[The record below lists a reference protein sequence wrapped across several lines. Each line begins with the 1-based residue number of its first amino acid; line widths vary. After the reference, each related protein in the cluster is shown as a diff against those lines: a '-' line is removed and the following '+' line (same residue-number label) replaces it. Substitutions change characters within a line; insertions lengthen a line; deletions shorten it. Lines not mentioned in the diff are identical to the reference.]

1 MALFQAQLGT
11 SDTSVFNPSANSA
24 VTTMFICNTHTS
36 AITVTIHLING
47 SGIPNDTNA
56 ILKDLSIPA
65 KDTYT
70 MNNERITVAENYMDD
85 RGDSDL
91 EKQIATLKARVKDL
105 EDINKKHQELNGQL
119 RKELES
125 VRKTS
130 TRVS

>member
-1 MALFQAQLGT
+1 
-11 SDTSVFNPSANSA
+11 
-24 VTTMFICNTHTS
+24 
-36 AITVTIHLING
+36 
-47 SGIPNDTNA
+47 
-56 ILKDLSIPA
+56 
-65 KDTYT
+65 

-105 EDINKKHQELNGQL
+105 EDINKKNQELNGQL

>member
-1 MALFQAQLGT
+1 
-11 SDTSVFNPSANSA
+11 
-24 VTTMFICNTHTS
+24 
-36 AITVTIHLING
+36 
-47 SGIPNDTNA
+47 
-56 ILKDLSIPA
+56 
-65 KDTYT
+65 
-70 MNNERITVAENYMDD
+70 MNNERITVSENYMED

-91 EKQIATLKARVKDL
+91 EKQIAKLKERVRDL

>member
-1 MALFQAQLGT
+1 
-11 SDTSVFNPSANSA
+11 
-24 VTTMFICNTHTS
+24 
-36 AITVTIHLING
+36 
-47 SGIPNDTNA
+47 
-56 ILKDLSIPA
+56 
-65 KDTYT
+65 

-91 EKQIATLKARVKDL
+91 EKQIAMLKARVKDL
-105 EDINKKHQELNGQL
+105 EIINKKHQELNGQL